1 MGDIADWMVDQALE
15 QGVFHRTPG
24 LCEHMWT
31 TADGKT
37 IRIRDM
43 DSGHL
48 LNVIRLLERRAE
60 REIDTCMAMADIECG
75 CADLFDDDVNFKHPI
90 YDDMVA
96 EAKRRGLDLTMPAFA
111 ANRIANTDEFPT
123 CEPSKK

>member
-15 QGVFHRTPG
+15 QGMFHRTPG
-24 LCEHMWT
+24 SCERMWT

-48 LNVIRLLERRAE
+48 LNAIRLLERRAE

-75 CADLFDDDVNFKHPI
+75 YADLFDDDVNFKHPI

-96 EAKRRGLDLTMPAFA
+96 EAKRRGLDLTVPAFA